1 MLFFALSFAAGI
13 VLFSLKNNP
22 VISSLELTLF
32 FAAFSLFLVAIYR
45 QLAITPIL
53 GFFLLGFVWMGVFSH
68 WVLSTKVAP
77 DYLNRPLLVS
87 GKIHSLAETTTHR
100 TRFIFQS
107 QQPMQ
112 AKLRLSWYEKNPP
125 LPIVPGTSYQLLIK
139 LKPNHGYQNPGG
151 FDFERYL
158 FAQRI
163 DAIGYVRPSSE
174 NQLLTN
180 KSNTSLLAIRHLIR
194 EKLTLQLSKFEF
206 GGVLNALILGD
217 RSLIKDQHWQ
227 RFIQTGTTHLS
238 VVSGLHIG
246 LVSGLMFYLS
256 GLAWQRCTRCLLLA
270 PKPVV
275 AAYFGLASA
284 LAYALI
290 AGLSTPTQRALIM
303 AGVVFIALIVRRHH
317 DIWQLYGLALFLV
330 LLFNPLNVFLPGFW
344 LSFYVVAVIIYATK
358 QMRHQHWLWQL
369 LYTQLLIAIATLPL
383 LIYLFGQI
391 AWSAPLANLIAVPL
405 FAMVLM
411 PLVLLATLL
420 TLLNIETLANLAF
433 AASNALLSSLYQ
445 YLGYLQSVLPVSDNQ
460 PQSPAWLMLTIA
472 LMALIHLPK
481 KVRFLPLGLVSA
493 MLLFNTTVA
502 RPAFGQARV
511 TILDVGQGL
520 AIAVQTQHHNL
531 LFDTGAAYP
540 SGFSLGEAVVT
551 PYLKQQR
558 IKALDM
564 VVISHGDNDHL
575 GGLAAIQAHF
585 PIGLLLSSE
594 PPGSTTA
601 KSCRDRRQWVWDGVV
616 FEMLNNAQ
624 HLSNNN
630 ASCVLKISSDKYS
643 LLLTGDIEKKAER
656 YLLDTLKDKLKSD
669 ILIVPHHGSNTSS
682 SSIFLQQVKP
692 RVGIVSSGLNNAF
705 GHPAKRI
712 QKRYQALGIPLINT
726 ACSGGIEVHLGDAL
740 TLQRYRQAHAR
751 YYWHRC

>member
-1 MLFFALSFAAGI
+1 MLFFALSFASGI

-22 VISSLELTLF
+22 VISSLELALF
-32 FAAFSLFLVAIYR
+32 FVAFSLFLVAIYR
-45 QLAITPIL
+45 QLAITPFL

-68 WVLSTKVAP
+68 WVLSTKVDP
-77 DYLNRPLLVS
+77 SYLNRVLLIS
-87 GKIHSLAETTTHR
+87 GKIDSLVETTPHR
-100 TRFIFQS
+100 TRFAFQS

-112 AKLRLSWYEKNPP
+112 AKLRLSWYENNPP
-125 LPIVPGTSYQLLIK
+125 LPIVPGASYQLLIK

-158 FAQRI
+158 FTQRI
-163 DAIGYVRPSSE
+163 DAIGYVRSSSE
-174 NQLLTN
+174 NRLLADKN
-180 KSNTSLLAIRHLIR
+180 NTSLLAIRHQIR
-194 EKLTLQLSKFEF
+194 EKLNHQLSKFEF

-217 RSLIKDQHWQ
+217 RSLIKDTHWQ
-227 RFIQTGTTHLS
+227 SFIQTGTTHLS

-246 LVSGLMFYLS
+246 LISGLMFYFS
-256 GLAWQRCTRCLLLA
+256 GLVWQQCTRCLLLA

-275 AAYFGLASA
+275 AAYFGLFAA

-303 AGVVFIALIVRRHH
+303 ASVVFIALIVRRHH

-358 QMRHQHWLWQL
+358 QMRHRHWLWQL

-405 FAMVLM
+405 FATVLM

-420 TLLNIETLANLAF
+420 TLLNIETLADLGF
-433 AASNALLSSLYQ
+433 AASNELLSSLYQ
-445 YLGYLQSVLPVSDNQ
+445 YLSYLQSLLPVSNNQ
-460 PQSPAWLMLTIA
+460 PQSPAWLILTIA
-472 LMALIHLPK
+472 LVALIHLPK
-481 KVRFLPLGLVSA
+481 QFRFLPLGLASA
-493 MLLFNTTVA
+493 MLLFNTTLA

-520 AIAVQTQHHNL
+520 AIVVQTQHHNL

-575 GGLAAIQAHF
+575 GGLAAIQTHF
-585 PIGLLLSSE
+585 PINLLLSSE
-594 PPGSTTA
+594 PLGTTTA
-601 KSCRDRRQWVWDGVV
+601 KSCRDKRQWVWDGVV

-656 YLLDTLKDKLKSD
+656 YLLDTLKGKLKSD
-669 ILIVPHHGSNTSS
+669 ILIVPHHGSKTSS
-682 SSIFLQQVKP
+682 SVKFLQQVRP
-692 RVGIVSSGLNNAF
+692 ELAIVSSGLNNPF
-705 GHPAKRI
+705 KHPANII

-726 ACSGGIEVHLGDAL
+726 ACSGGVEVHLGDAL

-751 YYWHRC
+751 YYWHQC